1 MIQSH
6 TFQIKKQAANGVSLA
21 EITKSFRGRYTQ
33 EEVAGFWPKEPA
45 PPTLTP
51 AEKGALTKAAN
62 KAKAEADA
70 VAADLTPPVFE

>member
-21 EITKSFRGRYTQ
+21 EVTQGFRGRYTR
-33 EEVAGFWPKEPA
+33 EEVAGFWPKEPKKE
-45 PPTLTP
+45 LTP

-62 KAKAEADA
+62 KAKAS
-70 VAADLTPPVFE
+70 ADLTPPPVFE